1 MLRRPG
7 TILRFVALSLAVAT
21 VFYATA
27 VGYLYVNQQRMQY
40 FPATGEQ
47 RIDPSGPPIQRVT
60 IRTADG
66 ETLVG
71 WYLPPEEDYPVF
83 LYFNGNGLG
92 LADYDGRWREIAN
105 GGAGFLAIGWRGF
118 SGSTG
123 EPSEAGLRQ
132 DAAAAYG
139 WLVQRHPPEAIVI
152 HGYSL
157 GTGLAV
163 WLAAERPAKAL
174 ILEAPFTS
182 ALDLARERVPWA
194 PVGLLLRDR
203 YLSRDRI
210 GQVRMP
216 VLIAHGDRDALI
228 PIAHGRALFALA
240 NQPKQFVE
248 MRGSDHASMTADGLY
263 GRIWDFLI
271 GLPDE
276 RPRDLRW
283 R

>member
-1 MLRRPG
+1 MIGRLHPL
-7 TILRFVALSLAVAT
+7 LRFAVLGLLVVAAFYGAAVA
-21 VFYATA
+21 
-27 VGYLYVNQQRMQY
+27 YLFLNQHNMQY
-40 FPATGEQ
+40 FPDPSEQ
-47 RIDPSGPPIQRVT
+47 VIDPQGPPIQRVT

-92 LADYDGRWREIAN
+92 LAAYEGRWREIAN
-105 GGAGFLAIGWRGF
+105 GGAGFLAIGWRGY

-123 EPSEAGLRQ
+123 RPSEAGLRQ
-132 DAAAAYG
+132 DAEAAYA
-139 WLVQRHPPEAIVI
+139 WLTARHPPQAIVI

-157 GTGLAV
+157 GSGLAV
-163 WLAAERPAKAL
+163 WLASQRPAKAV

-182 ALDLARERVPWA
+182 ALDMARERVPWA

-203 YLSRDRI
+203 YMSRERI
-210 GQVRMP
+210 GQLRMP
-216 VLIAHGDRDALI
+216 LLIAHGDHDALI
-228 PIAHGRALFALA
+228 PIAHGRALYALA
-240 NQPKQFVE
+240 PQPKRFVE

-263 GRIWDFLI
+263 PHIWDFLI
-271 GLPDE
+271 DLPDQ